1 MNNKSVYPMSFE
13 LMISFFTLFLYWCYM
28 CKNIGESAADF
39 CSCTAVRNMWS
50 FLFSLFGIF
59 WVLPKCHSYKA
70 VDVGGFNVIVDL
82 KPRMLSHNALCG

>member
-1 MNNKSVYPMSFE
+1 
-13 LMISFFTLFLYWCYM
+13 M
-28 CKNIGESAADF
+28 CNNIGESAADF
-39 CSCTAVRNMWS
+39 CPCTVVRNMW

-82 KPRMLSHNALCG
+82 KPRLLSCNALCGLYGESVVVELLIV